1 MANFDRHAPH
11 GWGADAARAFFNIR
25 SGYTYSTINAQGKT
39 MKDVKVD
46 VRVNV
51 GVDMAGVVLLLASAA
66 MALFFYKQNKQEKT
80 ALPS

>member
-1 MANFDRHAPH
+1 MLPGPCA
-11 GWGADAARAFFNIR
+11 IR
-25 SGYTYSTINAQGKT
+25 RQNDNLHQDET

-66 MALFFYKQNKQEKT
+66 MAMFFYRQNQQEK
-80 ALPS
+80 LSSKG

>member
-1 MANFDRHAPH
+1 
-11 GWGADAARAFFNIR
+11 
-25 SGYTYSTINAQGKT
+25 

-66 MALFFYKQNKQEKT
+66 MAMFFYRQNKQQ
-80 ALPS
+80 ALASNPSRDPTGT

>member
-1 MANFDRHAPH
+1 VR
-11 GWGADAARAFFNIR
+11 IR
-25 SGYTYSTINAQGKT
+25 RRNGNLDQGEA

-66 MALFFYKQNKQEKT
+66 MAMFFYRQNRQDKLGSNG
-80 ALPS
+80 A